1 MQEIAAD
8 RLNRAANQ
16 VNEMVRTSLQPVHP
30 DHSHQRDFPGNL
42 GCLSQSSRILTVF
55 PIVVFLAIGSTTRAD
70 VAKLTN
76 GGELRGK
83 VIKPSKVTPKAEAAL
98 PPLITI
104 LSPYGVEVSIAKSQ
118 VEFIAPRTP
127 AAEEYETRVKRLV
140 PSAEAHWELAEWCRQ
155 KGLVKQRQLQLRAL
169 LSFEPDHEKAH
180 LGLGDTW
187 HNGEWVNRDELMASQ
202 GYFKYKGKYVTQ
214 QELDLF
220 EQSSSDQEAEQ
231 QWFPKIKLWAG
242 WLHGNNA
249 ERRSQAITFLSSVED
264 PMAASAIT
272 RLLLYSPVDEVR
284 LIGVRTLGNLSS
296 DRPVRGLIRAGLLDD
311 NPETRRAALDAIK
324 PAQYA
329 AARPLCIRELRHS
342 RNVVVCRAATALAT
356 VGDKASLDPLID
368 ALSSKHRY
376 KVQVPVGKQEGIAFG
391 TDGSFGATGV
401 PLPPDIEMQLRT
413 GQLPFG
419 VGFAEVPGLNP
430 PRRMKEVLVEVTHR
444 NAEVLAALKRLTGQ
458 DFGYEERTW
467 RLWLAAANHLD
478 GFQPAGKP

>member
-1 MQEIAAD
+1 
-8 RLNRAANQ
+8 
-16 VNEMVRTSLQPVHP
+16 MVRTSLQPAHSDHP
-30 DHSHQRDFPGNL
+30 YPQAFLESL
-42 GCLSQSSRILTVF
+42 VSMALSTRIFVALSL
-55 PIVVFLAIGSTTRAD
+55 VVFLTAGSAARAD

-83 VIKPSKVTPKAEAAL
+83 VVKSSKVTLKGEAAQ

-104 LSPYGVEVSIAKSQ
+104 LSPYGVEVSITKSH

-127 AAEEYETRVKRLV
+127 AAEEYETRVKRLI
-140 PSAEAHWELAEWCRQ
+140 PSAETHWELAEWCRQ
-155 KGLVKQRQLQLRAL
+155 KGLVKQRQLQLLEL

-180 LGLGDTW
+180 VGLSDTW

-202 GYFKYKGKYVTQ
+202 GYYKYKGKYVTQ
-214 QELDLF
+214 QELDLL
-220 EQSSSDQEAEQ
+220 EQSSSNQEAEQ

-242 WLHGNNA
+242 WLHGNNP
-249 ERRSQAITFLSSVED
+249 ERRSQAITFLSSVVD
-264 PMAASAIT
+264 PMASSAIT
-272 RLLLYSPVDEVR
+272 RLLLDSPVDEIR
-284 LIGVRTLGNLSS
+284 LIGVRALGNLGG
-296 DRPVRGLIRAGLLDD
+296 DRPVRGLIRAGLFDD
-311 NPETRRAALDAIK
+311 NLETRRTALDAIK
-324 PAQYA
+324 PAQFPT
-329 AARPLCIRELRHS
+329 ARPLCIRELRHS
-342 RNVVVCRAATALAT
+342 KNVVVCRAATALAT

-368 ALSSKHRY
+368 ALSTKHRY

-413 GQLPFG
+413 GQLPYG